1 MIDQSASQAKLDNG
15 VPRLTP
21 TPTKRQPA
29 TSRLSVN

>member
-15 VPRLTP
+15 VLTL

-29 TSRLSVN
+29 TSGLTVN